1 MSAAGESRVRNRS
14 ATVLG
19 WAGRTRS
26 LEQIHPSTGLS
37 LTELL
42 VVLAI
47 LASLAS
53 ISMPG
58 LTALLRHRESESL
71 MNLLGKT
78 VRFARN
84 AAITNGAVVTLCRS
98 ENGVEC
104 GGSWSQGMIVFIDA
118 DADRAIDPGQQVLVS
133 HTLEPGTAE
142 IYWRAF
148 RNRQYL
154 QFTPLGSTNNQNG
167 NFTICPGNG
176 NPEFARQLIINRAG
190 RSRLAVDSDGDGIV
204 EDSRGRPVRC

>member
-1 MSAAGESRVRNRS
+1 MSAAVESPVRNRS
-14 ATVLG
+14 ATVQGL
-19 WAGRTRS
+19 AGRARS
-26 LEQIHPSTGLS
+26 LEQIHSSTGLS
-37 LTELL
+37 LTEVL

-53 ISMPG
+53 IAMPG
-58 LTALLRHRESESL
+58 LATLLRHREGESL

-84 AAITNGAVVTLCRS
+84 AAITNGTVVTLCRS
-98 ENGVEC
+98 ENGAEC

-118 DADRAIDPGQQVLVS
+118 DADRALDPGQRVLVS
-133 HTLEPGTAE
+133 HTLESGTAE

-176 NPEFARQLIINRAG
+176 NPRFAHQLIINRAG